1 VLSDLGADVV
11 KVEDPEPGDYLR
23 QISPGMFASLNRGKR
38 SMVIDLKTP
47 SGAEQLRVLCA
58 AADVLV
64 ESFRPGVLER
74 LLPDL
79 GAFERLVVCRISGF
93 GQSESLWRERAGHD
107 IGYLALSGALARC
120 GASQVPQLP
129 GVQLGDLF
137 GGAQQAVIGIV
148 TALLERQRTGRGRVL
163 DISLAAGTMGL
174 VLPHL
179 GELALGGKP
188 QQRGEDILSGSRPCY
203 RVYGCKGGGA
213 YALGALEP
221 KFWQHFCQA
230 VARPDWLDRAFDVTL
245 APELD
250 SLFATRTREEWDASL
265 RPFDC
270 CGEQV
275 LEPWEIRHHPLFAGM
290 FAGDMPRTLPALVA
304 TSDVPQRRAPERGEH
319 TDEVLREWARWQPS
333 S

>member
-23 QISPGMFASLNRGKR
+23 QISPGMFAALNRGKR
-38 SMVIDLKTP
+38 SIVVDLKAPT
-47 SGAEQLRVLCA
+47 GAEQLRGLCA

-79 GAFERLVVCRISGF
+79 GAFGRLVVCRISGF
-93 GQSESLWRERAGHD
+93 GQSDSLWRERAGHD

-120 GASQVPQLP
+120 GVSQVPQLP

-163 DISLAAGTMGL
+163 DISLTAGTMGL

-179 GELALGGKP
+179 GELALGGKR

-213 YALGALEP
+213 YVLGALEP

-230 VARPDWLDRAFDVTL
+230 VARPDWLDRAFDVAL

-250 SLFATRTREEWDASL
+250 ALFATRTREEWDASL

-270 CGEQV
+270 CGEPV
-275 LEPWEIRHHPLFAGM
+275 LEPWEVHQHPLFAGM
-290 FAGDMPRTLPALVA
+290 FAGDLPRTLPVLVA
-304 TSDVPQRRAPERGEH
+304 TSELSQRPAPGHGEH
-319 TDEVLREWARWQPS
+319 TGEVLREWARCEPS